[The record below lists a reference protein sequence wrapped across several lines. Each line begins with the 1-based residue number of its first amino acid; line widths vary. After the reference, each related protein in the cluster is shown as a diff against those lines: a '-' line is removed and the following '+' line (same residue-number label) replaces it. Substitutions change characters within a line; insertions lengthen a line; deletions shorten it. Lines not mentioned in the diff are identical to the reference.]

1 MKYVTRQKL
10 TYVEY
15 FVRVS
20 HNIPQLL
27 YDAFILRS
35 ITIAYMSMILMY
47 AIVIERNCM
56 TMHDVVF
63 SMNITCGDV
72 VMQEV
77 LRLAPP
83 PTHPSDVRPPV
94 M

>member
-15 FVRVS
+15 FVCVL

-27 YDAFILRS
+27 YDALILRS
-35 ITIAYMSMILMY
+35 ITIAYMSM
-47 AIVIERNCM
+47 
-56 TMHDVVF
+56 TMHDIVF
-63 SMNITCGDV
+63 SMNITGGDV
-72 VMQEV
+72 VVQEV